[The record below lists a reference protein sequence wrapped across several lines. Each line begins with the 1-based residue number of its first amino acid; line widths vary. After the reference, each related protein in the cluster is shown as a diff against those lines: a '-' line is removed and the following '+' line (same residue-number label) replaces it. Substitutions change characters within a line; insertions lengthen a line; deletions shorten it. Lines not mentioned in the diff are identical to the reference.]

1 MRLQQRA
8 MEHKVDFGRFE
19 QCKAISHMSNPLS
32 NLIRAI
38 KTLHKL
44 LIRSTRNKELMIRP

>member
-1 MRLQQRA
+1 MMRLQQRA

-44 LIRSTRNKELMIRP
+44 LIRP